1 MEDKLDVARRN
12 RIAEPAFG
20 QKEPEPPGKNNG
32 NKRTKRKRRVE
43 DEERKRFLNLRD
55 RAFNYVVKSSW
66 INGAAVL
73 LIVLLQGFHLGGF
86 NLPREILY
94 ALLVAT
100 IGKVAES
107 LIIDAIPIRVGSA
120 ERMRKS
126 TNHL

>member
-1 MEDKLDVARRN
+1 MEEQLDVARRN
-12 RIAEPAFG
+12 RIVESVFS
-20 QKEPEPPGKNNG
+20 QKEPEPPSKNNG
-32 NKRTKRKRRVE
+32 KKRAKRKRRVE
-43 DEERKRFLNLRD
+43 GEERRRFLNLRD

-73 LIVLLQGFHLGGF
+73 VIVLLQGFHFGGF

-107 LIIDAIPIRVGSA
+107 LIIVMHFLFGSGPP
-120 ERMRKS
+120 RD
-126 TNHL
+126 